1 MSELMTPIPFRE
13 LMTWITTE
21 YRRDGAVFGVHKP
34 YKAGVKK
41 LPIFGEAIETP
52 FGPAA
57 GPNTQLAQNII
68 AGYFA
73 GARFFELKTVQKM
86 DGADLA
92 ACINRPCILAEDE
105 CYNCEWSTELYVQQ
119 AFEEYVKA
127 WCALKIMAKVYGL
140 GDPNGFVFNMS
151 VGYDLAGIQG
161 EKIDTFLNGMVDASK
176 TPIFQE
182 CIAVLKEFFPGES
195 DYIDTITPHVSGS
208 VTVSTLH
215 GCPPDEIERIAS
227 YLLEKK
233 HLHTFVKCNPTIL
246 GYETARSIL
255 DSMGYDYIAFDDHH
269 FKEDLQYADA
279 VPMFHRLQALA
290 DKEGLEFGLKL
301 SNTFPVDVKAG
312 ELPSEEMYMAGKS
325 LFPLTTTM
333 AAMMAK
339 EFGGKLRLSY
349 AGGADAFNIDK
360 LFACGIWPITMAT
373 TELKPGG
380 YQRFTQIGDKLDAL
394 DFKPFTGVD
403 VVGIEALS
411 LAARSDKYHVKAI
424 KPLPRRKLYDKVPL
438 LDCFTAPCKGGCPIH
453 QDIPEYIELCRKG
466 AYASALRLITEKN
479 PLPFITGTICAHN
492 CMTKCMRNYYDEPVN
507 IRATKLVAA
516 EKGYDAYMSKIT
528 PPAPVTDGRKVAV
541 IGGGHGLS
549 NMLRGLKQYTEN
561 ISAIVTVADD
571 GGGSGMLRQ
580 DLGMPPPGDIR
591 SCMEALANT
600 EPVMRE
606 LLHYRFTEGSLAGQ
620 SFGNLFLAALN
631 GISPSFDAAVRRM
644 SQVLAITGRVLPV
657 TTADVQLEAEF
668 ENGATVV
675 GESKI
680 FYCKKQ
686 EDCRIR
692 QVRLIPS
699 RPKALPEAVSAIAD
713 ADMIV
718 LGPGS
723 LYTSIIPNLLV
734 DGIVKAIRESDA
746 LKVYVCNVMTQEGET
761 EGYTVSDHIA
771 AIFAHSAQG
780 LFRLCLTNSS
790 PIPKAVAARY
800 AEEGAER
807 IRCDKSACAALGVEV
822 VERPVATVESGFVR
836 HSSAALARE
845 LILLHAERSVRIAG
859 ARFRPREDSYQME
872 EQK

>member
-1 MSELMTPIPFRE
+1 
-13 LMTWITTE
+13 
-21 YRRDGAVFGVHKP
+21 
-34 YKAGVKK
+34 
-41 LPIFGEAIETP
+41 
-52 FGPAA
+52 
-57 GPNTQLAQNII
+57 
-68 AGYFA
+68 
-73 GARFFELKTVQKM
+73 M
-86 DGADLA
+86 DGAELA

-127 WCALKIMAKVYGL
+127 WCALKIMANVYGL

-269 FKEDLQYADA
+269 FKEDLQYSDA
-279 VPMFHRLQALA
+279 VPMFHRLMQRTG
-290 DKEGLEFGLKL
+290 ERGLEFGVKIT
-301 SNTFPVDVKAG
+301 NTFPVDVAAG

-424 KPLPRRKLYDKVPL
+424 KPLDRK
-438 LDCFTAPCKGGCPIH
+438 
-453 QDIPEYIELCRKG
+453 
-466 AYASALRLITEKN
+466 S
-479 PLPFITGTICAHN
+479 
-492 CMTKCMRNYYDEPVN
+492 
-507 IRATKLVAA
+507 
-516 EKGYDAYMSKIT
+516 
-528 PPAPVTDGRKVAV
+528 
-541 IGGGHGLS
+541 
-549 NMLRGLKQYTEN
+549 
-561 ISAIVTVADD
+561 
-571 GGGSGMLRQ
+571 
-580 DLGMPPPGDIR
+580 
-591 SCMEALANT
+591 
-600 EPVMRE
+600 
-606 LLHYRFTEGSLAGQ
+606 
-620 SFGNLFLAALN
+620 
-631 GISPSFDAAVRRM
+631 
-644 SQVLAITGRVLPV
+644 
-657 TTADVQLEAEF
+657 
-668 ENGATVV
+668 VV
-675 GESKI
+675 
-680 FYCKKQ
+680 
-686 EDCRIR
+686 
-692 QVRLIPS
+692 
-699 RPKALPEAVSAIAD
+699 
-713 ADMIV
+713 
-718 LGPGS
+718 
-723 LYTSIIPNLLV
+723 
-734 DGIVKAIRESDA
+734 
-746 LKVYVCNVMTQEGET
+746 
-761 EGYTVSDHIA
+761 
-771 AIFAHSAQG
+771 
-780 LFRLCLTNSS
+780 
-790 PIPKAVAARY
+790 
-800 AEEGAER
+800 
-807 IRCDKSACAALGVEV
+807 
-822 VERPVATVESGFVR
+822 
-836 HSSAALARE
+836 
-845 LILLHAERSVRIAG
+845 
-859 ARFRPREDSYQME
+859 
-872 EQK
+872 